1 MKNFSTYENKK
12 AVPDNQN
19 LNFSSEENISAYII
33 AGGKSSRMGS
43 DKGMLL
49 LNETVFIAHI
59 VKALQ
64 EATIQ
69 NITIVSA
76 NSAYDFMNCNRIE
89 DIHPDKG
96 PVGGIFTALSH
107 SKTEQNIVLSV
118 DVPLI
123 SAEIITWLIANI
135 DDEKLITQVKVADK
149 TSPLIAVYNRKAVT
163 VFEEHLKKE
172 QLRLKMVVEAI
183 PHQTIEVPEKWNSLL
198 QNINTKEDYLNLI
211 K

>member
-1 MKNFSTYENKK
+1 MET
-12 AVPDNQN
+12 
-19 LNFSSEENISAYII
+19 ISAYIL

-64 EATIQ
+64 EANIQ

-76 NSAYDFMNCNRIE
+76 NTTYDFLNCNRIE
-89 DIHPDKG
+89 DVFPDKG
-96 PVGGIFTALSH
+96 PVGGIYTALTH
-107 SKTEQNIVLSV
+107 TKTEQNIILSV

-123 SAEIITWLIANI
+123 TAEIINWLIANV
-135 DDEKLITQVKVADK
+135 DEGKEITQVKVADK
-149 TSPLIAVYNRKAVT
+149 TSPLIAVYHKKTVN

-172 QLRLKMVVEAI
+172 QLKLRMVIEAI
-183 PHQTIEVPEKWNSLL
+183 PHQTLEVPEKWCSLL
-198 QNINTKEDYLNLI
+198 QNINTREDYQNLI